1 MPVESF
7 IPTSESKMTVEK
19 TVKPKL
25 SLKELTTIEV
35 PGRPLS
41 ADIIEENQ
49 ADKKKTRLRRPK
61 KEIGEA
67 KDITKKE
74 YLLII
79 TEKPQAALKIATAL
93 GNAKKYSEDK
103 VPYYEV
109 SYNNEKI
116 IVASAVGHLYNLTYK
131 PGQKGYPIFEL
142 EWQPSYERSSA
153 SAFTKKYLL
162 LLKKLSKKAKSFMIA
177 TDYDI
182 EGEVIGWNVLRF
194 ICGQNTA
201 KRMKFSTL
209 TKQELLKAFE

>member
-109 SYNNEKI
+109 
-116 IVASAVGHLYNLTYK
+116 
-131 PGQKGYPIFEL
+131 
-142 EWQPSYERSSA
+142 
-153 SAFTKKYLL
+153 
-162 LLKKLSKKAKSFMIA
+162 
-177 TDYDI
+177 
-182 EGEVIGWNVLRF
+182 
-194 ICGQNTA
+194 
-201 KRMKFSTL
+201 
-209 TKQELLKAFE
+209 